1 MNDYR
6 DNPERTGTPGAA
18 CFSHYC
24 DKCGLGIVGNYY
36 DIDGLIYCEDC
47 MDAFVKDTK
56 KAPEFLPY
64 LLIDMMD
71 EYRVI
76 A

>member
-1 MNDYR
+1 MNTR
-6 DNPERTGTPGAA
+6 DNPARTGTPEAQG
-18 CFSHYC
+18 FSHYC
-24 DKCGLGIVGNYY
+24 ENCGLGIVGNYY
-36 DIDGLIYCEDC
+36 NIDGLIFCEDC

-56 KAPEFLPY
+56 DAPDFLPY
-64 LLIDMMD
+64 LLMDMMD